1 VNKPSYLIAASSGRA
16 LAASAHRAGL
26 PVHVVD
32 LFADR
37 DTRRYAHTA
46 RVAGT
51 LRDGFDPAWLVER
64 IGQLRQSQNLEGLVV
79 GSGFEDR
86 PELLELLSEHCRL
99 LGNPASTVRLVK
111 DPAYFFRFAQ
121 AAWDPLS

>member
-1 VNKPSYLIAASSGRA
+1 M
-16 LAASAHRAGL
+16 
-26 PVHVVD
+26 
-32 LFADR
+32 
-37 DTRRYAHTA
+37 
-46 RVAGT
+46 
-51 LRDGFDPAWLVER
+51 RDGFDPAWLVER
-64 IGQLRQSQNLEGLVV
+64 IRQLRQSQNLEGLVI